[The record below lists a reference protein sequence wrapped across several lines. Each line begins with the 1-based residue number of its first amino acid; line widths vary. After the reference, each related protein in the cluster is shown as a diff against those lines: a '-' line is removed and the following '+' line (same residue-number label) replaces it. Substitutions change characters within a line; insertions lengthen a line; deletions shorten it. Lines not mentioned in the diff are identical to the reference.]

1 MDSVAG
7 IFSTL
12 EKPLKTGYTLTQ
24 FHAELSEAA
33 TKAQM
38 IAIFFKYVSFQ
49 GGWSNCPP
57 EVREKIKKAAGI

>member
-7 IFSTL
+7 IFTTL
-12 EKPLKTGYTLTQ
+12 EPPLKLGYTLSH
-24 FHAELSEAA
+24 FHSELSDAA

-38 IAIFFKYVSFQ
+38 IAVFFKYVSSQ